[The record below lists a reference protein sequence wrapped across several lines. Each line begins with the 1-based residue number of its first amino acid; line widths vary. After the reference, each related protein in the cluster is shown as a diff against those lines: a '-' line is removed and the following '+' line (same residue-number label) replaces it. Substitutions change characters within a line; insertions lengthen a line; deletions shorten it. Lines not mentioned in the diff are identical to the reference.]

1 MNRAEDNN
9 GRTHEPSL
17 RELTAELDGAT
28 ALLKASVENLAEV
41 MNERDRRYEDRFTAM
56 DEKTSLALAGSEKA
70 VSKAETAT
78 EKRFD
83 AVNEF
88 RGTLS
93 DQATNLL
100 PRAEASAKFQSYD
113 EKLEDMKKEIGS
125 LRESRSGSAGAKDER
140 AVVVAQNNWGS
151 HMLLLGLFSAASLIV
166 AILAVVFVAF
176 KR

>member
-1 MNRAEDNN
+1 MSEKSDN

-17 RELTAELDGAT
+17 RELTADLDGVKQ
-28 ALLKASVENLAEV
+28 LLIEKINSVITVAD
-41 MNERDRRYEDRFTAM
+41 ERDRRYEDRFKAT

-70 VSKAETAT
+70 VTKAEAAT

-93 DQATNLL
+93 DQAASLL
-100 PRAEASAKFQSYD
+100 PRAEANANFRAYD
-113 EKLEDMKKEIGS
+113 EKIEEMKKQIS
-125 LRESRSGSAGAKDER
+125 ALRETQTKSMGEKDAQVGSR
-140 AVVVAQNNWGS
+140 QQTNWGVT
-151 HMLLLGLFSAASLIV
+151 LAVTIGLGILAFVVGLVSLIMTM
-166 AILAVVFVAF
+166 